1 MANTVTRTSS
11 VGLFSRLAD
20 SLKSVV
26 GGFFIFLLAFP
37 LLFWNEGRAVQTAK
51 SLTEGSGAV
60 QTVTTETVDPALEGA
75 LVHFSGD
82 TETTD
87 TLTDPNFGVAVQ
99 AVQLRREVE
108 MYQWKETERS
118 EKRDKVG
125 GGEETITTY
134 TYDQVWEDDVLD
146 STRFEEQ
153 RGHQN
158 PGSIRY
164 EGETWTARPVTVGA
178 YTLDD
183 SLVRQMNNFE
193 DYTIDAATVLPPS
206 LQGVASAHEGR
217 FYFGATPSRPTVG
230 DIRVSFDV
238 VYPEPVSVIAQ
249 QAGTGTRAYQTEAGD
264 TLAMLQMGS
273 HSADEMFALAQSAN
287 ATMTWILR
295 GVGYFMMFAGLSALF
310 RPFALLAGVV
320 PIFGR
325 AVSLFAGLVAGV
337 IAFMF
342 WFVTVGVAW
351 LFVRPVLGVALL
363 LGAALMFVLGIAL
376 MVMLFRAYKANQGEP
391 EPVPAA

>member
-11 VGLFSRLAD
+11 VGLFSRLSQ

-26 GGFFIFLLAFP
+26 VGFIIFLLAFP

-60 QTVTTETVDPALEGA
+60 QTVTIETVDPTLENA
-75 LVHFSGD
+75 LVHFSGE

-87 TLTDPNFGVAVQ
+87 TLTDPNFGVSVQ

-108 MYQWKETERS
+108 MYQWKQSERS
-118 EKRDKVG
+118 EKRDKIG
-125 GGEETITTY
+125 GGQETITTY

-146 STRFEEQ
+146 STRFEQQ

-164 EGETWTARPVTVGA
+164 EGETWVARPVTVGA
-178 YTLDD
+178 YTLDE
-183 SLVRQMNNFE
+183 SLVRQMSNFE
-193 DYTIDAATVLPPS
+193 DYTISPATELPPS
-206 LQGVASAHEGR
+206 LQGIASAHEGR
-217 FYFGATPSRPTVG
+217 YYFGSIPTQPAVG

-249 QAGTGTRAYQTEAGD
+249 QAGTGTRGYQTEAGD

-273 HSADEMFALAQSAN
+273 HSAEAMFSMAQSAN

-295 GVGYFMMFAGLSALF
+295 ALGYFMMFMGLSALF

-342 WFVTVGVAW
+342 WFVAVGIAW
-351 LFVRPVLGVALL
+351 LFVRPVLGIALL
-363 LGAALMFVLGIAL
+363 LGGALMFVVGIVL
-376 MVMLFRAYKANQGEP
+376 IVLLFRAYKANQDEEEP
-391 EPVPAA
+391 GS